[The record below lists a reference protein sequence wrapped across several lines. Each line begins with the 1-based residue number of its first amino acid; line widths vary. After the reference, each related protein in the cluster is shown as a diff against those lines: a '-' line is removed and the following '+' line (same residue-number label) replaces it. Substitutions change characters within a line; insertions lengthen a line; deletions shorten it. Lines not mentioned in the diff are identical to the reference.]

1 MAEELDIRYN
11 TQVVSLEKRN
21 ECWLVNND
29 CFDQVIFCGN
39 IKDLP
44 VLLNNVVDISSFES
58 MIEKLEYHGTTSVF
72 CEIEK
77 IHIAGFIYH
86 QESIRHI
93 VLYVQETFQKQ
104 IIHLGY

>member
-1 MAEELDIRYN
+1 MCIRD
-11 TQVVSLEKRN
+11 S
-21 ECWLVNND
+21 ND

-77 IHIAGFIYH
+77 NPVSYTHLDVYKR
-86 QESIRHI
+86 QVYR
-93 VLYVQETFQKQ
+93 LYS
-104 IIHLGY
+104 LC